1 MLTHVHTLVGLGYE
15 FDTLH
20 NASDPLAQAYERISL
35 LKPASVIFR
44 TAVAYLPFLAQL
56 PFPRVLELKSARNQI
71 IYESTKILR
80 HKTSQLSPQKD
91 VLSLMIAENKKAA
104 GKVTEQEMID
114 QVMTFLLAGHESSSI
129 SVCF

>member
-1 MLTHVHTLVGLGYE
+1 MTYVHTLVGFGYE
-15 FDTLH
+15 FNTLH
-20 NASDPLAQAYERISL
+20 NVSDPLAQAYERIWL

-56 PFPRVLELKSARNQI
+56 PFPRVLELRSARNQI
-71 IYESTKILR
+71 IHESTKMLR
-80 HKTSQLSPQKD
+80 DKGAQLSPRKD
-91 VLSLMIAENKKAA
+91 VLSLMIVENKKAT
-104 GKVTEQEMID
+104 GQVTEQEMID